1 MAKSEKEKKELEK
14 ITKPSKTKST
24 TKKVEK
30 KPAKKKETKK
40 VKKTGYFKSLKSE
53 LSKVKWPSL
62 KEVMK
67 YTMATV
73 ILCVL
78 LGGFFQLMDLLTS
91 LVKGW
96 FN

>member
-14 ITKPSKTKST
+14 NTKTTKAKT
-24 TKKVEK
+24 TKKK
-30 KPAKKKETKK
+30 TSKKKETKK
-40 VKKTGYFKSLKSE
+40 VSKPGYFKSLKLE

-62 KEVMK
+62 KEVVK

-73 ILCVL
+73 ILCIL